1 MVGKLLKLHTKAHN
15 EFLKG
20 NHRAS
25 SRAILEHRSHHNA
38 KLQTKGG
45 VGYNFG
51 SSVEWTSR
59 INSVRVDQRKFYE
72 HNYKFEKHPERVI
85 RKKHFDIYSDVPDRI
100 VTKPAS
106 LIVDLSSQ
114 GW

>member
-1 MVGKLLKLHTKAHN
+1 MGKLLKLHTKAHN
-15 EFLKG
+15 QFLKQ

-25 SRAILEHRSHHNA
+25 SRAALELGIVRGSHHNA
-38 KLQTKGG
+38 KLQNLGPLG
-45 VGYNFG
+45 CNYG
-51 SSVEWTSR
+51 SADEWPSR

-85 RKKHFDIYSDVPDRI
+85 RKKHFDIYSDVLYSGVPI

-106 LIVDLSSQ
+106 LMAC
-114 GW
+114 